1 MVEEQIK
8 YKIRSVEEDIFLAAE
23 HVFHER
29 GYDGARMQEIADR
42 AGINKAMLHYYF
54 RSKDRLFH
62 AVFTATLG
70 RILPRVVEPLASDL
84 PLGIKIRRFVETYI
98 DQLERNPKMPGFI
111 IHELNRH
118 PERLREAALEHIAPV
133 LPTIRGQI
141 DEAVAQGLIKP
152 LKAEDLIAN
161 LLSLCI
167 FPFLARPVLQAVMTM
182 DPDQYD
188 QFLADRKQ
196 TVTDFVFN
204 ALRI

>member
-8 YKIRSVEEDIFLAAE
+8 FKSGSVEENIFHAAE

-70 RILPRVVEPLASDL
+70 QILSRVVEPLAADL
-84 PLGIKIRRFVETYI
+84 PLGIKIRRFVEAYI
-98 DQLERNPKMPGFI
+98 DQLERHPKMPGFI

-118 PERLREAALEHIAPV
+118 PERLKEAALEHIAPV

-141 DEAVAQGLIKP
+141 DEAVAQGRIRP
-152 LKAEDLIAN
+152 LRAEDLIAN
-161 LLSLCI
+161 LVSLCV
-167 FPFLARPVLQAVMTM
+167 FPFLARPVLQAAMTM